1 MALNEP
7 IEDSMIFSLNQERT
21 PEDANLMHLDWAVVS
36 QLDGKKTVRQIANN
50 LSLNTREI
58 EEIFKKL
65 VAADLLIP
73 VSKSNENNYLP
84 SDYFKSLIHE
94 MTLLLGPVAGII
106 LEDVLKMMH
115 YSRDNFERYKLPV
128 FIDLLTNQI
137 DDPVKQIEFQK
148 KIYSLSKVYLF

>member
-1 MALNEP
+1 M
-7 IEDSMIFSLNQERT
+7 IEDSMIFTLNQERT
-21 PEDANLMHLDWAVVS
+21 PEDTDLMHLDWAVVS
-36 QLDGKKTVRQIANN
+36 QLDGKKTVRQIADN

-65 VAADLLIP
+65 AAADLLIP
-73 VSKSNENNYLP
+73 VNKSNENNYLP
-84 SDYFKSLIHE
+84 LDYFKSLIHE

-115 YSRDNFERYKLPV
+115 YNRENFEKYRLPV

-148 KIYSLSKVYLF
+148 RIYSLSKVYLF

>member
-1 MALNEP
+1 MAFNEP
-7 IEDSMIFSLNQERT
+7 IEDSMIFTLNQERT

-36 QLDGKKTVRQIANN
+36 QLDGKKTVRQIADN

-65 VAADLLIP
+65 VAAELLIP

-84 SDYFKSLIHE
+84 SDFFKSLIHE

-115 YSRDNFERYKLPV
+115 HNRDNFERYKLPV

-148 KIYSLSKVYLF
+148 RIYSISKAYLF

>member
-7 IEDSMIFSLNQERT
+7 IEDGMIFSLNQERT

>member
-7 IEDSMIFSLNQERT
+7 IEDSMIFLLNQERT

-36 QLDGKKTVRQIANN
+36 QLDGKKTVRQIADN

-137 DDPVKQIEFQK
+137 DDPVKQIEFQR

>member
-1 MALNEP
+1 MAFNEP
-7 IEDSMIFSLNQERT
+7 IEDSMIFTLNQERT

-36 QLDGKKTVRQIANN
+36 QLDGKKTVRQIADN

-84 SDYFKSLIHE
+84 SDFFKSLIHE

-115 YSRDNFERYKLPV
+115 HNRDNFERYKLPV

-148 KIYSLSKVYLF
+148 RIYSISKAYLF